1 MSTLDCS
8 SNAVRPLSWASRA
21 RGWSALTFL
30 WAVVLIALLGLLE
43 NAQAQH
49 AARDR
54 DERLSWWSR
63 AKLGIFIHWGYYAV
77 EGVSESWS
85 IWNRQITHAKYM
97 EQAIGFTAER
107 YDPAAWAALFK
118 ESGARY
124 AVLTSKHHDGV
135 CLWPTR
141 LTRLNV
147 AEKTPAARDLI
158 GPYCQALRDAG
169 LKVGLYFSLCDW
181 SHPDYSVPFSRAN
194 RPDSSYQTDDYPR
207 QGQES
212 LTPWERFLLYY
223 KGQVRELS
231 DRYRPDLFWFDGDWE
246 HSAEEWKAK
255 DLRDSILA
263 WNPAAII
270 NSRLQGYGDY
280 QTPEQDPPLR
290 RVDGPWELCMT
301 INDNWGYRPSDT
313 NFKSSREIIRTF
325 VDCLSG
331 GGNLLL
337 DIGPKPDGTIPQEQA
352 ERLKDLGRWIRQHE
366 EAVYSTIAGLG
377 PEYFYGPTALSR
389 DSQTVYLYLLDT
401 PKEFVVLKG
410 VKNSVRRIR
419 DVGTGREISWIAR
432 DSATWNDIPA
442 QLLITVPPDLPDPFV
457 NVLAV
462 ELDSP
467 LRLYNPPSR

>member
-1 MSTLDCS
+1 MSIQNCS
-8 SNAVRPLSWASRA
+8 SRSVPARPVIRSSEAPSV
-21 RGWSALTFL
+21 TFATR
-30 WAVVLIALLGLLE
+30 AVVLVTLLCILQGAR
-43 NAQAQH
+43 AQSSAGGGD
-49 AARDR
+49 DR
-54 DERLSWWSR
+54 LGWWSQ

-77 EGVSESWS
+77 EDVSESWS
-85 IWNRQITHAKYM
+85 IWNKQITHAKYM
-97 EQAIGFTAER
+97 EQASGFTAER
-107 YDPAAWAALFK
+107 YDPAQWAELFRQ
-118 ESGARY
+118 SGARY

-135 CLWPTR
+135 CLWPSR
-141 LTRLNV
+141 FTRLNV
-147 AEKTPAARDLI
+147 VEKTPAGRDLI
-158 GPYCQALRDAG
+158 GPYCRALRESG

-194 RPDSSYQTDDYPR
+194 SPDSSYRTEDYPR

-212 LTPWERFLLYY
+212 LSAWERFLLYY

-231 DRYRPDLFWFDGDWE
+231 EFYRPDLYWFDGDWE

-255 DLRDSILA
+255 ELRDSILA
-263 WNPAAII
+263 WNPDAII

-280 QTPEQDPPLR
+280 QTPEQDPPLVR
-290 RVDGPWELCMT
+290 LKGPWELCMT

-325 VDCLSG
+325 VECLSG

-337 DIGPKPDGTIPQEQA
+337 DIGPKPDGTIPPEQA
-352 ERLKDLGRWIRQHE
+352 DRLRDLGRWIRAHE

-377 PEYFYGPTALSR
+377 PEYFYGPTTLSA

-410 VKNSVRRIR
+410 VRNKIRRIR
-419 DVGTGREISWIAR
+419 DVGTGREFTWISR

-442 QLLITVPPDLPDPFV
+442 LVLVTVPSDLPDAFV

-467 LRLYNPPSR
+467 LTLYHPPSR